1 MTVPALSPR
10 INIVTLG
17 VADIARALA
26 FYERCGYAYA
36 GASTYRYRDDVHAT
50 RVYAKRLPVE
60 KP

>member
-1 MTVPALSPR
+1 VQLTTDRRRP
-10 INIVTLG
+10 
-17 VADIARALA
+17 DALA

-50 RVYAKRLPVE
+50 RVYAKRLPAE